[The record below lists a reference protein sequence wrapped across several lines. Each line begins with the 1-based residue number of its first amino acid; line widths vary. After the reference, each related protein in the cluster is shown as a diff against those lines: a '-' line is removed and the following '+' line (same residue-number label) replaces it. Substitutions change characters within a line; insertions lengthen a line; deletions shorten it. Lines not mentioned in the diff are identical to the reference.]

1 MELIR
6 DVCRRRNTCAA
17 GPPIACVVNLH
28 QVDAALKYADRI
40 IGMFEGEIVYD
51 GPAAELT
58 RRVIE
63 KIYARP
69 MEELMISAERP
80 GEH

>member
-6 DVCRRRNTCAA
+6 NVCRRR
-17 GPPIACVVNLH
+17 GIACVVNLH
-28 QVDAALKYADRI
+28 QVDAAMKYANRI

-58 RRVIE
+58 GPVIE
-63 KIYARP
+63 KIYNKP
-69 MEELMISAERP
+69 MAELMISAGRP
-80 GEH
+80 EEQ